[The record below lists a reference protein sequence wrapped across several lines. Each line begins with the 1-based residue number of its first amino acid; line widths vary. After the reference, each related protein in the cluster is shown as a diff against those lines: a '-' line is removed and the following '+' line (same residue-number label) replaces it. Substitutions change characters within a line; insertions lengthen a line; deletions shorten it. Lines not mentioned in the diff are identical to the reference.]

1 MITFGEAHFLDGYQ
15 TVFGELVEG
24 DSVLAAIEGK
34 VDRHGKVHDTFT
46 IVGGG
51 FKN

>member
-1 MITFGEAHFLDGYQ
+1 
-15 TVFGELVEG
+15 
-24 DSVLAAIEGK
+24 VLAAMESK

-51 FKN
+51 HKNWLQNSISI